1 MKTLV
6 IRLAGTVDDDSL
18 PKFGELK
25 INCLMNMGSAAN
37 YPQRNFKLVVKEPI
51 TATVDGTGFF
61 TNNDYTGNLGKKI
74 TVSGTQTVT
83 LGISSSAYNLKFSN
97 KYAITSMEFWG
108 GYIRNV
114 KLTDLRDM
122 VQLTHLFIDGAT
134 NVSGTLSDLATL
146 VNLKDLR
153 IDSTP
158 NVTGPISSLLPLT
171 QMTYLRLWASTN
183 PSVSMTGITG
193 DTADIA
199 TLYPTLE
206 SANFT
211 GTAVTGSWPPA

>member
-6 IRLAGTVDDDSL
+6 IKLAGTVPDSSL

-25 INCLMNMGSAAN
+25 INCLMNMGSSSN

-61 TNNDYTGNLGKKI
+61 TNNDYSGNLGKSI

-83 LGISSSAYNLKFSN
+83 LGTSSSAYNLTFSN

-122 VQLTHLFIDGAT
+122 VPLTHLFIDGAT

-158 NVTGPISSLLPLT
+158 NVTGAISALLPLT

-193 DTADIA
+193 TTADIA
-199 TLYPTLE
+199 ALYPTLQTV
-206 SANFT
+206 NFT